1 LNSLEVFPIATAPLD
16 DTLLEATDMK
26 QVDLSSQP
34 EPQALDLEI
43 DLIKD
48 SVVINSTQQ
57 QAGPKTLN
65 NTLQPASLVPL
76 NRMDGIQKL
85 NH

>member
-65 NTLQPASLVPL
+65 NTLQPASLVLL